1 MNKIMFFGLLSL
13 VTMNYLVADEY
24 ISDAYLEEISVQT
37 EVISEPTNV
46 SVNESSLDSLPMAKI
61 IEEEIV
67 EEKSIDVDLIES
79 SEDFIEVNQTLELT
93 SFAESNS
100 SIEDE
105 NITLSP
111 YLKAL
116 KKARDEGKIV
126 MIAIRGMYCKY
137 CDKMETETL
146 NDKSVQKALSNNF
159 ITVEYNQDL
168 ESLPLAL
175 QKGITPNFIF
185 VDTHEDILN
194 QYPGLRSPT
203 AFKEVLQQ
211 ILSM

>member
-1 MNKIMFFGLLSL
+1 MNKIIFFGLLSL

-37 EVISEPTNV
+37 EPTNV
-46 SVNESSLDSLPMAKI
+46 SVNEESLDSLPMAKI

-67 EEKSIDVDLIES
+67 EQKSLDVDLIES
-79 SEDFIEVNQTLELT
+79 SEDFIELNQTLELT

>member
-194 QYPGLRSPT
+194 QYPGLRSAT

>member
-1 MNKIMFFGLLSL
+1 MNKIIFFGLLSL

-37 EVISEPTNV
+37 EPTNV
-46 SVNESSLDSLPMAKI
+46 SVNEESLDSLPMAKI

-67 EEKSIDVDLIES
+67 EQKSLDVDLIES
-79 SEDFIEVNQTLELT
+79 SEDFIELNQTLELT

-116 KKARDEGKIV
+116 KKARAEGKIV
-126 MIAIRGMYCKY
+126 MISIRATHCKY

-146 NDKSVQKALSNNF
+146 SDTSVQEALKNNF
-159 ITVEYNQDL
+159 VTVYYNQDL
-168 ESLPLAL
+168 EPLPLAL
-175 QKGITPNFIF
+175 QKGVTPNFVF
-185 VDTHEDILN
+185 VDTYEDILN
-194 QYPGLRSPT
+194 QYPGMRTPT
-203 AFKEVLQQ
+203 EFKEVLSQ